1 MNLPNALTALR
12 IFLVPWLVVLLLTRT
27 EWGWFLGLVVFTL
40 AVITDYFDGWF
51 ARRRNQQTKLGAMLD
66 PLADKLLLSAAF
78 ISLIEMEKAPAW
90 IVAVILGREF
100 AVTWLRGELLGRGVV
115 MSASAAGKAKTV
127 AQIVPGHLRDAS
139 GRAGEV
145 LRPARGPLP
154 LRGPRSHPV
163 FGSGVLS
170 PLREVQSKGLRSE
183 CPFCAGQ
190 GREGRTNEK
199 ERVAPLLQADPAG
212 SDYGWR
218 ITRSPTM
225 ISSRE

>member
-100 AVTWLRGELLGRGVV
+100 AVTCCA
-115 MSASAAGKAKTV
+115 ASFWG
-127 AQIVPGHLRDAS
+127 G
-139 GRAGEV
+139 
-145 LRPARGPLP
+145 
-154 LRGPRSHPV
+154 
-163 FGSGVLS
+163 
-170 PLREVQSKGLRSE
+170 
-183 CPFCAGQ
+183 
-190 GREGRTNEK
+190 
-199 ERVAPLLQADPAG
+199 
-212 SDYGWR
+212 GW
-218 ITRSPTM
+218 
-225 ISSRE
+225 